1 MSLNEH
7 PNEYEEQILKLKRQ
21 LTSKGVFWLF
31 IVIMILILMYR
42 TDDDIRSFDNQL
54 FNLKADFNELQTN
67 FKESNFRV
75 ILYLF
80 SYDYVY

>member
-1 MSLNEH
+1 
-7 PNEYEEQILKLKRQ
+7 
-21 LTSKGVFWLF
+21 
-31 IVIMILILMYR
+31 MYR

-54 FNLKADFNELQTN
+54 FNLKTDFNELQNN
-67 FKESNFRV
+67 FKESNFKV